1 MSSQQLL
8 PKLVLKKF
16 QKNHKKLNLI
26 LENYLKNPN
35 EKNIHD
41 VRVAIR
47 RLDASRSILPKN
59 LRNKKKLQKF
69 HSTYKKFFK
78 TNSKI
83 RDADIISQ
91 KIAKFSSNPFV
102 YNILKNLQK
111 KRKEDLQSACKIG
124 IKLQKYKKIKLKN
137 KISVDKLKKN
147 FDKTA
152 LSLDDKIQKQIP
164 IVIGSSKAIL
174 ELHEL
179 RKDCKK
185 LRYLLELSLSS
196 NQPSAFIIK
205 LKQMQD
211 LMGNIHDN
219 DITIEYLKD
228 EENMALE
235 DILNNENLDREKNYS
250 KLINFLQR

>member
-8 PKLVLKKF
+8 PKLLLKKF

-47 RLDASRSILPKN
+47 RLDASRNILPKN

-91 KIAKFSSNPFV
+91 KIAKCSTNPFIS
-102 YNILKNLQK
+102 NLLTDLQKERIENLQN
-111 KRKEDLQSACKIG
+111 ACKIG

-137 KISVDKLKKN
+137 KISADELKKS
-147 FDKTA
+147 FDKST

-164 IVIGSSKAIL
+164 VVMASSRAIS

-185 LRYLLELSLSS
+185 LRYLLEISLSS

-219 DITIEYLKD
+219 DITIEFLKD
-228 EENMALE
+228 EKNMALSE
-235 DILNNENLDREKNYS
+235 ILNHENLEREKNYS
-250 KLINFLQR
+250 KLVNFLQR

>member
-1 MSSQQLL
+1 MSSKPLFFNSFS
-8 PKLVLKKF
+8 KKF
-16 QKNHKKLNLI
+16 QKNHKKINVI
-26 LENYLKNPN
+26 LENYLKNPD

-41 VRVAIR
+41 MRVAIR

-59 LRNKKKLQKF
+59 VRNKNKLQKF

-111 KRKEDLQSACKIG
+111 KRKKDLQSACKIG

-137 KISVDKLKKN
+137 KISTDELKKN
-147 FDKTA
+147 FDKAA

-164 IVIGSSKAIL
+164 IVMGSSKAIL

-196 NQPSAFIIK
+196 KQPSDFIIK

-228 EENMALE
+228 EKNMELE
-235 DILNNENLDREKNYS
+235 DILNYENFEREKNYS

>member
-8 PKLVLKKF
+8 PKLLLKKF

-59 LRNKKKLQKF
+59 LRNKNKLQKF

-137 KISVDKLKKN
+137 KISIAKLKKN

-152 LSLDDKIQKQIP
+152 LSLDDKIQKKIP

-185 LRYLLELSLSS
+185 LRYILELSLSS
-196 NQPSAFIIK
+196 KQPSDFIIK

-228 EENMALE
+228 EKNMELE